1 MISAQ
6 GIIATLKKHGVSHVV
21 GLPDNGSRSLFE
33 ALWAEA
39 DIEVILVSREGEA
52 FGLAS
57 GLHLGGQT
65 PVVLLQN
72 TGFLE
77 TGDAF
82 RGTAYNM
89 GVPLVSLIGYRGLKT
104 MQPGTARVDTAAT
117 FFEPTLKAWNIPY
130 GSMYTDADLGQID
143 WAFATAKETGL
154 PTAVIL
160 AEETT

>member
-6 GIIATLKKHGVSHVV
+6 GILTALKKHGVSHVV

-33 ALWAEA
+33 ALWE
-39 DIEVILVSREGEA
+39 DPNIEVILVSREGEA
-52 FGLAS
+52 YSLAA
-57 GLHLGGQT
+57 GLHLGGQN
-65 PVVLLQN
+65 PIVLIQN

-89 GVPLVSLIGYRGLKT
+89 GIPLVSLIGYRGLKT
-104 MQPGTARVDTAAT
+104 MQPGTPRVDSAAT

-130 GSMYTDADLGQID
+130 KSMFSDTDLELLD
-143 WAFATAKETGL
+143 WAFATAKDTNL
-154 PTAVIL
+154 PTAVLL